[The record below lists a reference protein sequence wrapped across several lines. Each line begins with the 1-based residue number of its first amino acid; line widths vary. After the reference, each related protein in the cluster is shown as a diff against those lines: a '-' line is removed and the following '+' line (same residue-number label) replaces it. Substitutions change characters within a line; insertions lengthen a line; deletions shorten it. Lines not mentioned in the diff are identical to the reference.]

1 MSLKSYIPVRDVM
14 STTIKTIDGLAS
26 VADAVKIM
34 KANHISSVVV
44 ERRHETDEYGLLT
57 VNDIAEK
64 VLVPDLSPDR
74 VSAYEVMRKPVLSVD
89 AKMNIRY
96 AVRLLS
102 RFGLSRALVLDGG
115 AAVGI
120 VTLRDMV
127 LRHMDG
133 AAGTEAQ

>member
-1 MSLKSYIPVRDVM
+1 MSLKSYIPVCDVM

-57 VNDIAEK
+57 VKDIADK
-64 VLVPDLSPDR
+64 VLVPDHSPDR
-74 VSAYEVMRKPVLSVD
+74 VSAYEVMCKPVLSVD

-127 LRHMDG
+127 LRQMDS
-133 AAGTEAQ
+133 AAGNEAP

>member
-14 STTIKTIDGLAS
+14 STSIKTIDGLAS

-44 ERRHETDEYGLLT
+44 DRRHENDEYGMLT
-57 VNDIAEK
+57 VKDIAEK

-74 VSAYEVMRKPVLSVD
+74 VSAYEVMIKPVLSVD
-89 AKMNIRY
+89 SKMNIRY
-96 AVRLLS
+96 AVRLMS

-115 AAVGI
+115 SAVGI
-120 VTLRDMV
+120 VSLRDMV
-127 LRHMDG
+127 LRQMDG
-133 AAGTEAQ
+133 VQTAD